1 MNTTSH
7 FDWSYLATALPL
19 LLVGLRMTVVVALSC
34 IFFSLILGYIGS
46 AILYFEIPFAYRC
59 VRGYIALI
67 RNTPLLVQIFFF
79 YFGLPEIGIR
89 VDATLSG
96 IIVLSLWGGA
106 YQTENL
112 RGALLSL
119 PRALIE
125 GARSL
130 GIHPLRI
137 YISVMLPVA
146 TRTVVPALMNT
157 SVSITKNSAL
167 LTAIGVPEFTYVA
180 MDNIAST
187 YRSLENFFALFVGY
201 LTVVL
206 AMSAVANL
214 VEHSL
219 GRGFRK

>member
-1 MNTTSH
+1 MNSTSH
-7 FDWSYLATALPL
+7 FDWTYLLSAAPA
-19 LLVGLRMTVVVALSC
+19 LLVGLRMTIVVAGSC
-34 IFFSLILGYIGS
+34 ILCSLVLGYIGS
-46 AILYFEIPFAYRC
+46 AVLYFEVPY
-59 VRGYIALI
+59 VRRVVRAYIALI

-79 YFGLPEIGIR
+79 YFGLPEVGVR

-96 IIVLSLWGGA
+96 VLVLSVWGGA
-106 YQTENL
+106 YQIENL
-112 RGALLSL
+112 RGALLNL

-137 YISVMLPVA
+137 YLFIMLPVA
-146 TRTVVPALMNT
+146 TRTIVPALMNT

-167 LTAIGVPEFTYVA
+167 LTAIGVPELTYVA
-180 MDNIAST
+180 MDNIASS

-201 LTVVL
+201 LVIVL
-206 AMSAVANL
+206 CMSVFANL
-214 VEHSL
+214 VEHRL